1 MIRRRVLNVALL
13 VQTPPTRSGFGR
25 SPDGACPLSF
35 CYAQDIIWVL
45 VISPDKM
52 SGFVKKAKKKA
63 GLFVDKLR
71 PGSRQ
76 PSPTPPDPTSI
87 PPAPSADRHA
97 YADPQA
103 PQSAGATAGSV
114 IHELL
119 AAARDGSDLCLPL
132 KAALTGVVKIW
143 DVCEVS
149 RALALSVILLTLE
162 SAHNANERGIR
173 EARKQARAFH
183 CCDESIR

>member
-1 MIRRRVLNVALL
+1 MLHYWCRRRKRGPV
-13 VQTPPTRSGFGR
+13 SR

-35 CYAQDIIWVL
+35 CYARGIIWVL
-45 VISPDKM
+45 VISSDTM

-97 YADPQA
+97 YANPQA
-103 PQSAGATAGSV
+103 SQSAGATAGSV

-149 RALALSVILLTLE
+149 TGRALALSVILLTLE
-162 SAHNANERGIR
+162 SAHNANEI
-173 EARKQARAFH
+173 
-183 CCDESIR
+183 

>member
-1 MIRRRVLNVALL
+1 
-13 VQTPPTRSGFGR
+13 
-25 SPDGACPLSF
+25 
-35 CYAQDIIWVL
+35 
-45 VISPDKM
+45 M

-76 PSPTPPDPTSI
+76 PSPTPPDPDPSPT
-87 PPAPSADRHA
+87 PPAPSANVHA
-97 YADPQA
+97 YATPQA
-103 PQSAGATAGSV
+103 PQTAIGTAGSI

-143 DVCEVS
+143 DVCEVCVT
-149 RALALSVILLTLE
+149 LVWLVWCLLCCQRTTQAKEEYEKLE
-162 SAHNANERGIR
+162 SRLAQFTAVTKVYGNRSHLDPNLKLRLDDIAT
-173 EARKQARAFH
+173 
-183 CCDESIR
+183 

>member
-1 MIRRRVLNVALL
+1 
-13 VQTPPTRSGFGR
+13 
-25 SPDGACPLSF
+25 
-35 CYAQDIIWVL
+35 
-45 VISPDKM
+45 M

-76 PSPTPPDPTSI
+76 PSPTPPDPISN
-87 PPAPSADRHA
+87 PPAPSTDRHS
-97 YADPQA
+97 YADPQP

-143 DVCEVS
+143 DVCEVCMS
-149 RALALSVILLTLE
+149 LCLLRLVI
-162 SAHNANERGIR
+162 
-173 EARKQARAFH
+173 K
-183 CCDESIR
+183 

>member
-1 MIRRRVLNVALL
+1 VLRARVIDWELAARFD
-13 VQTPPTRSGFGR
+13 T
-25 SPDGACPLSF
+25 
-35 CYAQDIIWVL
+35 
-45 VISPDKM
+45 M

-76 PSPTPPDPTSI
+76 PSPTPPDP

-97 YADPQA
+97 YASPQA
-103 PQSAGATAGSV
+103 PQTIGATTGSV

-143 DVCEVS
+143 DVCEVCI
-149 RALALSVILLTLE
+149 SVFRT
-162 SAHNANERGIR
+162 GG
-173 EARKQARAFH
+173 
-183 CCDESIR
+183 